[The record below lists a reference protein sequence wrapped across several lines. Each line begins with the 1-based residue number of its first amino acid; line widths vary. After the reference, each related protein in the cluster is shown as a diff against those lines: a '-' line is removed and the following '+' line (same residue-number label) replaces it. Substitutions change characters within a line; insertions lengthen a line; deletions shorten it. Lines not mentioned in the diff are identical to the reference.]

1 VQVPELQ
8 LAQQRV
14 QELQLAQ
21 RQQELV
27 AQLAQQ
33 VLELK
38 PLVLKPRARQEL
50 MAQELKDVALL
61 SV

>member
-1 VQVPELQ
+1 VLEPELQ

-14 QELQLAQ
+14 KELQLAQ

-38 PLVLKPRARQEL
+38 PLELKPLARKAL
-50 MAQELKDVALL
+50 MAQELKDVVLL
-61 SV
+61 